1 MPTYYDKKAHTWFCK
16 FYYTDAQGMRR
27 QKKKRG
33 FKRQRDAK
41 AWERSYLSSTF
52 SSSEMTF
59 QQLTD
64 LYLSDMEKRLR
75 QTTMNTKQYIFRD
88 KILPYFSQQTL
99 SSITSAQIRSWQ
111 NELLTLQK
119 NDGTGYSSTY
129 LKTIQ
134 NQLSAVF
141 NYAVRY
147 YHLSENPCL
156 RAGSLGKSSAEK
168 MHFWTYQEFNSFL
181 SVIDKERFRLAFLLL
196 YHTGIRIGELL
207 ALTPT
212 DFHFQNKQ
220 LYICKSL
227 QRLHGETLITSPKT
241 PKSIRSISLPSFL
254 LLQIQEYIK
263 NSHISEQD
271 LIFPFTKSLLGKRL
285 KQYADLSGVPKIRLH
300 DLRHSHASLLIELG
314 FPPLLIAERLGHEKI
329 ETTLNIYGHLY
340 PNKQLEIARSLEALN
355 QNSSF

>member
-1 MPTYYDKKAHTWFCK
+1 
-16 FYYTDAQGMRR
+16 
-27 QKKKRG
+27 
-33 FKRQRDAK
+33 
-41 AWERSYLSSTF
+41 
-52 SSSEMTF
+52 
-59 QQLTD
+59 
-64 LYLSDMEKRLR
+64 MEKRLR

-88 KILPYFSQQTL
+88 KILPYFAKQTL

-156 RAGSLGKSSAEK
+156 RAGSLGKSSAEE
-168 MHFWTYQEFNSFL
+168 MHFWTYQEFNFFL
-181 SVIDKERFRLAFLLL
+181 AVIDKERFRLAFLLL

-207 ALTPT
+207 ALTPG

-241 PKSIRSISLPSFL
+241 PKAFVSLLCLHFCCFEFKNILRIPIFPSKTLFFLLPNLCSANVSNSTLTSPVCLESDFMIFGILMQVFSLNLVFLPS
-254 LLQIQEYIK
+254 
-263 NSHISEQD
+263 
-271 LIFPFTKSLLGKRL
+271 
-285 KQYADLSGVPKIRLH
+285 
-300 DLRHSHASLLIELG
+300 
-314 FPPLLIAERLGHEKI
+314 
-329 ETTLNIYGHLY
+329 
-340 PNKQLEIARSLEALN
+340 
-355 QNSSF
+355 